1 MQRILAA
8 SLVPSHDFNFR
19 VTAAARFQGER
30 RIMLDDDDPTACRT
44 IPADQDILL
53 AGDNSIGER
62 IELELH
68 VRRSYYVDATDRTM
82 HHLIPRVPLIGNHC
96 RLTHLE
102 YFGINSYAYFE
113 CLETNGTTFMFVARI
128 DGCWLQ

>member
-1 MQRILAA
+1 MRRNVAA

-53 AGDNSIGER
+53 VGDYPIGEI
-62 IELELH
+62 IELE
-68 VRRSYYVDATDRTM
+68 VRVQHSYYVDATDRIM
-82 HHLIPRVPLIGNHC
+82 YHSFPRVPLVGNQC
-96 RLTHLE
+96 NMVLFE
-102 YFGINSYAYFE
+102 YYGSNSYMHFE
-113 CLETNGTTFMFVARI
+113 CQESNGTTFTFVARLER
-128 DGCWLQ
+128 W